1 MNRISLSTK
10 LAAQVLLLLVVV
22 AGSLLAYFPRLM
34 KGISQQW
41 AEHKAR
47 DTAVLIASGVA
58 SALEFDDE
66 QSALDTMK
74 GLERSEDALY
84 AVVKK
89 ADGNRFAGW
98 KRNELVN
105 DGLAMAPSV
114 SGPSLTIANRAIH
127 VMAPV
132 QAKGGA
138 TGFLQIGFSLDR
150 LERDSAKSFR
160 YVAYASMV
168 VLALGLALSL
178 FTGITLVRPIV
189 ALTQAT
195 SRVVNEGDL
204 SQKIEPKSRDEVGE
218 LAASFARMLDKLR
231 DIPLLLRSSVEELAS
246 AVGGLTQLTRDQTA
260 AVQRQAA
267 SLAEASATTQE
278 IKQTSGL
285 AATKAK
291 AVFQIAEKAEEFSVA
306 GQTAIEGSIRGL
318 QDIRT
323 QVDAIVA
330 RIGNLSEQ
338 TLQVGE
344 IIESVKDL
352 ADQSN
357 VLALN
362 AGIEAAKAGEFGKG
376 FAVVA
381 REMRSL
387 ADQSIQSTARIRD
400 ILSEIRAAIRATVS
414 ITDEG
419 SRNMEQSMEQIRVS
433 GENLREMTAIIQESS
448 KSAQQ
453 IAASVSQQNAGIEQI
468 SAALHGLNGAM
479 EETVRGI
486 RLAEKSVEDLKKT
499 SSRISEIVNA
509 FRV

>member
-1 MNRISLSTK
+1 
-10 LAAQVLLLLVVV
+10 V
-22 AGSLLAYFPRLM
+22 AG
-34 KGISQQW
+34 
-41 AEHKAR
+41 
-47 DTAVLIASGVA
+47 GVA
-58 SALEFDDE
+58 SALEFDNE
-66 QSALDTMK
+66 ESAIETLK
-74 GLERSEDALY
+74 ALERSEDALY
-84 AVVKK
+84 AVVRK
-89 ADGNRFAGW
+89 ADGGRFAGW
-98 KRNELVN
+98 KRNPNIRDDVKVADSP
-105 DGLAMAPSV
+105 DGPRIS
-114 SGPSLTIANRAIH
+114 PDANVLH
-127 VMAPV
+127 VTAPV
-132 QAKGGA
+132 QARGGA
-138 TGFLQIGFSLDR
+138 TGFLQLGFSLDR
-150 LERDSAKSFR
+150 LKQDQDRSR
-160 YVAYASMV
+160 LYVGLSS
-168 VLALGLALSL
+168 VLILLVGLALAL
-178 FTGITLVRPIV
+178 LTGYTMARPIV
-189 ALTQAT
+189 ALTQVT

-204 SQKIEPKSRDEVGE
+204 SQRIEATTRDEVGE

-231 DIPLLLRSSVEELAS
+231 EIPLLLRGSVEELAQ
-246 AVGGLTQLTRDQTA
+246 AVGGLNQLSRDQTA

-291 AVFQIAEKAEEFSVA
+291 TVFQIAEKAEEFSTA
-306 GQTAIEGSIRGL
+306 GQSAIEGSIKGL

-330 RIGNLSEQ
+330 RIGSLSEQ

-400 ILSEIRAAIRATVS
+400 ILSEIRAAIRATVA

-486 RLAEKSVEDLKKT
+486 RLAERSVEDLRRT

-509 FRV
+509 FRA

>member
-1 MNRISLSTK
+1 VTRFSLSTK
-10 LAAQVLLLLVVV
+10 LAALVALLLLGV
-22 AGSLLAYFPRLM
+22 AAFLLFYFPPM
-34 KGISQQW
+34 MEGFSKGW
-41 AEHKAR
+41 VVRKAQ
-47 DTAVLIASGVA
+47 DTAVLVSNGVA

-66 QSALDTMK
+66 QSALDTLK
-74 GLERSEDALY
+74 GLERSDDALY

-89 ADGNRFAGW
+89 ADGTRFAQW
-98 KRNELVN
+98 RRDDRVRDDVAIQSSLE
-105 DGLAMAPSV
+105 
-114 SGPSLTIANRAIH
+114 GPRHEFNGGVIDIIT
-127 VMAPV
+127 PV
-132 QAKGGA
+132 HAKGGA
-138 TGFLQIGFSLDR
+138 TGFLQMGFSLRNLQADR
-150 LERDSAKSFR
+150 AKSQKLML
-160 YVAYASMV
+160 ATSGI
-168 VLALGLALSL
+168 VLLIGCGLSL
-178 FTGITLVRPIV
+178 LIGFALVRPIV
-189 ALTQAT
+189 ALTQVT

-204 SQKIEPKSRDEVGE
+204 SQKIEAQSRDEVGE
-218 LAASFARMLDKLR
+218 LAASFARMLEKLR
-231 DIPLLLRSSVEELAS
+231 DIPLLLRGSVEELS
-246 AVGGLTQLTRDQTA
+246 LAVGGLTQLTRDQTA

-291 AVFQIAEKAEEFSVA
+291 TVFQIAEKAEEFSTA
-306 GQTAIEGSIRGL
+306 GQSAIEGSIRGL

-323 QVDAIVA
+323 QVDAIVT

-338 TLQVGE
+338 TLQVV
-344 IIESVKDL
+344 IESVKDL

-486 RLAEKSVEDLKKT
+486 RLASG
-499 SSRISEIVNA
+499 RISEIVNA

>member
-1 MNRISLSTK
+1 MAI
-10 LAAQVLLLLVVV
+10 
-22 AGSLLAYFPRLM
+22 
-34 KGISQQW
+34 
-41 AEHKAR
+41 AEH
-47 DTAVLIASGVA
+47 DELFIGNQWVA
-58 SALEFDDE
+58 S
-66 QSALDTMK
+66 
-74 GLERSEDALY
+74 
-84 AVVKK
+84 
-89 ADGNRFAGW
+89 
-98 KRNELVN
+98 
-105 DGLAMAPSV
+105 
-114 SGPSLTIANRAIH
+114 
-127 VMAPV
+127 
-132 QAKGGA
+132 
-138 TGFLQIGFSLDR
+138 
-150 LERDSAKSFR
+150 
-160 YVAYASMV
+160 
-168 VLALGLALSL
+168 
-178 FTGITLVRPIV
+178 
-189 ALTQAT
+189 QAT
-195 SRVVNEGDL
+195 S
-204 SQKIEPKSRDEVGE
+204 KIDVRSASTEEV
-218 LAASFARMLDKLR
+218 S
-231 DIPLLLRSSVEELAS
+231 AS
-246 AVGGLTQLTRDQTA
+246 AQQT
-260 AVQRQAA
+260 
-267 SLAEASATTQE
+267 SATTQE

-285 AATKAK
+285 AAAKAK
-291 AVFQIAEKAEEFSVA
+291 TVFQIAEKAEEFSTA
-306 GQTAIEGSIRGL
+306 GQSAIEGSIKGL

-330 RIGNLSEQ
+330 RIGSLSEQ

-400 ILSEIRAAIRATVS
+400 ILSEIRAAIRATVA

-486 RLAEKSVEDLKKT
+486 RMAEKSVEDLKKT
-499 SSRISEIVNA
+499 SGRISEIVNA